1 MVRLIGAVLI
11 LFGTVGIGYD
21 RMRQIKR
28 HYEGLLDWRECML
41 KIQGDMQSLK
51 KPLPDI
57 IAELGHHAPEVFQPF
72 FMQVHK
78 ELMQYEN
85 SSPKSCWKEAWKV
98 WENREIFTKEEGQ
111 LFLESGR
118 LLEQGSGGMFEKE
131 AELLI
136 ERINI
141 LIQREQTEMQ
151 REDKSQHVPVCY
163 RRNIS
168 GAVLVYGGEDERKP
182 DI

>member
-57 IAELGHHAPEVFQPF
+57 IAELGHHAPEVFQSF

-85 SSPKSCWKEAWKV
+85 CSPKRTAVFGVRKAFGTGK
-98 WENREIFTKEEGQ
+98 
-111 LFLESGR
+111 
-118 LLEQGSGGMFEKE
+118 
-131 AELLI
+131 
-136 ERINI
+136 
-141 LIQREQTEMQ
+141 
-151 REDKSQHVPVCY
+151 
-163 RRNIS
+163 RRN
-168 GAVLVYGGEDERKP
+168 V
-182 DI
+182 

>member
-21 RMRQIKR
+21 RMQQIKR
-28 HYEGLLDWRECML
+28 HYKGLLDWRECML

-57 IAELGHHAPEVFQPF
+57 IAELGHHAPETFQSF
-72 FMQVHK
+72 FMHLHK

-85 SSPKSCWKEAWKV
+85 SSPK
-98 WENREIFTKEEGQ
+98 EEGQ
-111 LFLESGR
+111 LFLECGR
-118 LLEQGSGGMFEKE
+118 LLEQGSGGLFEKE
-131 AELLI
+131 AEILI

-141 LIQREQTEMQ
+141 LIQREQTEM
-151 REDKSQHVPVCY
+151 RERIKVSMYLCATAG
-163 RRNIS
+163 IFL
-168 GAVLVYGGEDERKP
+168 VLILV
-182 DI
+182 

>member
-57 IAELGHHAPEVFQPF
+57 IAELGHHAPWLFYQSDAGG
-72 FMQVHK
+72 Q
-78 ELMQYEN
+78 
-85 SSPKSCWKEAWKV
+85 
-98 WENREIFTKEEGQ
+98 EG
-111 LFLESGR
+111 E
-118 LLEQGSGGMFEKE
+118 
-131 AELLI
+131 
-136 ERINI
+136 
-141 LIQREQTEMQ
+141 REQCGCWLITKKKKLKG
-151 REDKSQHVPVCY
+151 R
-163 RRNIS
+163 
-168 GAVLVYGGEDERKP
+168 
-182 DI
+182 

>member
-57 IAELGHHAPEVFQPF
+57 IAELGHHAPEAFQPF

-85 SSPKSCWKEAWKV
+85 CSPKSCWKEAWN
-98 WENREIFTKEEGQ
+98 ER
-111 LFLESGR
+111 GR
-118 LLEQGSGGMFEKE
+118 TAVFGVRKAFGTGK
-131 AELLI
+131 
-136 ERINI
+136 
-141 LIQREQTEMQ
+141 
-151 REDKSQHVPVCY
+151 
-163 RRNIS
+163 RRNI
-168 GAVLVYGGEDERKP
+168 
-182 DI
+182 

>member
-57 IAELGHHAPEVFQPF
+57 IAELGHHAPEVFQSF
-72 FMQVHK
+72 FMKVHK

-85 SSPKSCWKEAWKV
+85 CSPKSCWKEAWKS
-98 WENREIFTKEEGQ
+98 W
-111 LFLESGR
+111 
-118 LLEQGSGGMFEKE
+118 
-131 AELLI
+131 
-136 ERINI
+136 
-141 LIQREQTEMQ
+141 
-151 REDKSQHVPVCY
+151 
-163 RRNIS
+163 
-168 GAVLVYGGEDERKP
+168 
-182 DI
+182 

>member
-28 HYEGLLDWRECML
+28 HYEGFLDWRECML

-57 IAELGHHAPEVFQPF
+57 VAELGHHAPEVFQSF

-85 SSPKSCWKEAWKV
+85 CSPKSCWKEAWKS
-98 WENREIFTKEEGQ
+98 WENREIFTKEEVQ
-111 LFLESGR
+111 LFFECGR

-141 LIQREQTEMQ
+141 LIQREQTEM
-151 REDKSQHVPVCY
+151 R
-163 RRNIS
+163 
-168 GAVLVYGGEDERKP
+168 ERKKVSM
-182 DI
+182 

>member
-21 RMRQIKR
+21 RMRQIKL

-57 IAELGHHAPEVFQPF
+57 IAELGHHAPEVFQSF

-85 SSPKSCWKEAWKV
+85 CSPESCWKEAWKS

-111 LFLESGR
+111 LFWSAEGFWNR
-118 LLEQGSGGMFEKE
+118 E
-131 AELLI
+131 AEEYLKK
-136 ERINI
+136 R
-141 LIQREQTEMQ
+141 Q
-151 REDKSQHVPVCY
+151 SY
-163 RRNIS
+163 
-168 GAVLVYGGEDERKP
+168 
-182 DI
+182 

>member
-1 MVRLIGAVLI
+1 MGKNMVRLIGAVLI

-28 HYEGLLDWRECML
+28 
-41 KIQGDMQSLK
+41 
-51 KPLPDI
+51 
-57 IAELGHHAPEVFQPF
+57 
-72 FMQVHK
+72 
-78 ELMQYEN
+78 QYEN

-141 LIQREQTEMQ
+141 LIQREQTEM
-151 REDKSQHVPVCY
+151 RERIKVSMYLCATAG
-163 RRNIS
+163 IFL
-168 GAVLVYGGEDERKP
+168 VLILV
-182 DI
+182 

>member
-141 LIQREQTEMQ
+141 LIQGEQTEM
-151 REDKSQHVPVCY
+151 RERIKVSMYLCATAG
-163 RRNIS
+163 IFL
-168 GAVLVYGGEDERKP
+168 VLILV
-182 DI
+182 